1 MPIKRAIDRT
11 NGVFTPDD
19 IDLLQRV
26 FDRISESGDNDD
38 QRDGLASRIIANFQ
52 AGIRDEQE
60 LLSLSRHALGR

>member
-19 IDLLQRV
+19 IDVLQRV
-26 FDRISESGDNDD
+26 FDRISEPGDNDD